1 MREENK
7 SYWGMM
13 QGNTHTFCDSIK
25 VVAFNIFILFDR
37 QSQSKYYF
45 IIPFLPLRKLTI
57 SSYER
62 PVGYCLQY
70 KQ

>member
-1 MREENK
+1 
-7 SYWGMM
+7 MM
-13 QGNTHTFCDSIK
+13 GGNTNTFCDSIK

-45 IIPFLPLRKLTI
+45 IIRFLPLRKLTI

-62 PVGYCLQY
+62 PAGYCLQC